1 MEDTF
6 SIKQISQQIGL
17 SEDTIRY
24 YEKIEL
30 LPKVKR
36 NDIGYRAYSLED
48 RELLN
53 SIVCLK
59 NAGMT
64 LDQIKQY
71 AKLNTISERYEMLLT
86 HKKNIEDQMSE
97 LQRIIE
103 IKLKA
108 ME

>member
-1 MEDTF
+1 MDKTY

-24 YEKIEL
+24 YERIEL

-36 NDIGYRAYSLED
+36 NNIGYRAYSLKD
-48 RELLN
+48 RDLLN
-53 SIVCLK
+53 NIVCLK
-59 NAGMT
+59 NTGMT
-64 LDQIKQY
+64 LNQIRLY
-71 AKLNTISERYEMLLT
+71 VKLNTISERYKMLLT
-86 HKKNIEDQMSE
+86 HKKNIEEQMNE

-103 IKLKA
+103 IKLKI